1 MLSLGDVFF
10 CRLLQSSLGSEQHES
25 WSICKFLNPRVARNA
40 VRRPGCVASIKASL
54 GQKERMWKT
63 QTQQE
68 GGGAAGRAPASP
80 LSPCS
85 AAQGLGFGDD
95 HGAKCHVEVA
105 PAWAVSVPAA
115 WLPLRPLTHAFPD
128 TFLSCTLKF
137 TAHCCYRCFLLQA
150 GAMPALVRL

>member
-25 WSICKFLNPRVARNA
+25 WSIWKFLNPRVARNA
-40 VRRPGCVASIKASL
+40 VRRPGCVASIKLSL

-68 GGGAAGRAPASP
+68 GGGCRH
-80 LSPCS
+80 SPCS

-95 HGAKCHVEVA
+95 LGAKCHVEVA
-105 PAWAVSVPAA
+105 PAGAVSVPAG
-115 WLPLRPLTHAFPD
+115 WLPLLPLTHAFPH
-128 TFLSCTLKF
+128 TFSSCRLKF
-137 TAHCCYRCFLLQA
+137 TAHCCYCCFLLQA
-150 GAMPALVRL
+150 RAMPALVRL